1 MSANAL
7 MQVLHQLPTQKDKNL
22 LVGFDKADDAGV
34 YRISD
39 DTAVV
44 VTLDFFPPIVDDP
57 FTFGQIAAA
66 NALSDVYA
74 MGATPRLA
82 MNIVCYPK
90 TLPLDPLN
98 DIIRGS
104 MDKLN
109 EAGVLLVGGH
119 SIEDSEIKYGLSVTG
134 FVHPDRVITNA
145 GARPNDALILTK
157 PIGSGVIASAL
168 KAGKIKAGDAFAA
181 IEAMKTLNKA
191 ASLVMTE
198 FGVKAATDV
207 TGYGLMGHAM
217 EMCRASSVN
226 FVIKA
231 AQVPFFPMATEL
243 VKKKSCRP
251 RSIASNMEFL
261 NDDVRCVNVDAAVEM
276 LIYDPQTS
284 GGLLIAAPEGR
295 ADELVSALASNGVS
309 ACIIG
314 KAVAREDGWRIRV
327 E

>member
-7 MQVLHQLPTQKDKNL
+7 MQVLHQLPIPKDKNL

-34 YRISD
+34 YRMSG

-44 VTLDFFPPIVDDP
+44 TTLDFFPPILDDP

-74 MGATPRLA
+74 MGGTPRLA

-90 TLPLDPLN
+90 ALPLEPLN
-98 DIIRGS
+98 EIIRGS
-104 MDKLN
+104 MDKLG

-134 FVHPDRVITNA
+134 FVHPERVITNA
-145 GARPNDALILTK
+145 GARIGDSIILTK
-157 PIGSGVIASAL
+157 PIGSGVITSGL
-168 KAGKIKAGDAFAA
+168 KAGKIKDADVT
-181 IEAMKTLNKA
+181 IEAMKTLNRA
-191 ASLVMTE
+191 ASIVMAG

-243 VKKKSCRP
+243 VKKKICRP

-261 NDDVRCVNVDAAVEM
+261 KDEVRCVNVDAAVEM
-276 LIYDPQTS
+276 LLYDPQTS
-284 GGLLIAAPEGR
+284 GGLLLSAPQGR
-295 ADELVSALASNGVS
+295 AAKLVDALRSKGVN
-309 ACIIG
+309 AAIIG
-314 KAVAREDGWRIRV
+314 MCVAREDGWRIRI